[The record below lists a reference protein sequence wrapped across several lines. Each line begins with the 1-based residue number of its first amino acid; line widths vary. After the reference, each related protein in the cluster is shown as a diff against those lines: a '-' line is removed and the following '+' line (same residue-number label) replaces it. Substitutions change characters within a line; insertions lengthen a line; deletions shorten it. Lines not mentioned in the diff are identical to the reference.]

1 MTGRASYDFAGKTIL
16 ITGGAGD
23 IGRATAQRFAAD
35 GAGVVI
41 LDLNEAKMAEVA
53 HELEAYK
60 IPVATFGCNVTD
72 PDDVAQAFYGAV
84 EQFGRI
90 DYIFNNTGYQGVFAK
105 TDEYPEED
113 FQKVIDQEIGI
124 QAPSSVDGFSW
135 FLIYSFKTSKGA
147 PPTETAK

>member
-1 MTGRASYDFAGKTIL
+1 
-16 ITGGAGD
+16 
-23 IGRATAQRFAAD
+23 
-35 GAGVVI
+35 
-41 LDLNEAKMAEVA
+41 MAEVA

-72 PDDVAQAFYGAV
+72 PDDVAQAFSGAV
-84 EQFGRI
+84 EQFGQI